1 MCESVD
7 DRSADAESGKRART
21 GHESDFGD
29 VAKSTVIL
37 LQLVANESK
46 ELFGESIVKNIT
58 IFVVV

>member
-7 DRSADAESGKRART
+7 NRSADAESGKRART

-29 VAKSTVIL
+29 VVKSTVIL

-46 ELFGESIVKNIT
+46 ELFGESIVENIA
-58 IFVVV
+58 IFMIV